1 MAAVVAGVVV
11 AAVVTAIVVAAV
23 MVHGGGCVHVVV
35 VAAVVAAVVTA
46 IVVAAVVVHGG
57 GCVHVVVVAAVV
69 AAVVAGVV
77 VAAVV
82 ALIAS
87 KDGIVRVA
95 GEGVAARLVG
105 ECVGI
110 LAVALDDL
118 LVVRAV
124 ESPVPVHVGSVL
136 VRVPPVPVVP
146 DAVLVVVAVHEVHG
160 GGGVHV
166 VVVPIVAAVVT
177 AVVVAAVVTAVV
189 VAAVVTAVV
198 VAAVVVA
205 AEVPVAIVVALPLRV
220 PVGVRL
226 GLVRVPPSHV
236 VPLAADVV
244 VTGGVVIGRAVA
256 DGDVEEIAVGV
267 AAEPVG
273 LVDAR
278 GAIVGEHGRVDG
290 GGLRLRAVAAAD
302 GDVRGAA
309 HELEPHAP
317 AVAVEAVGVHALDG
331 DLATG
336 AGLGI
341 VRGRDGGLIDGGLR
355 RLCKQRRSPDP
366 IERLGGLEI
375 AVIERQSVGAVR
387 VELRNLATVPCAVG
401 PFPLAVHEVADLQR

>member
-1 MAAVVAGVVV
+1 M
-11 AAVVTAIVVAAV
+11 
-23 MVHGGGCVHVVV
+23 
-35 VAAVVAAVVTA
+35 
-46 IVVAAVVVHGG
+46 
-57 GCVHVVVVAAVV
+57 
-69 AAVVAGVV
+69 
-77 VAAVV
+77 
-82 ALIAS
+82 
-87 KDGIVRVA
+87 
-95 GEGVAARLVG
+95 
-105 ECVGI
+105 
-110 LAVALDDL
+110 
-118 LVVRAV
+118 
-124 ESPVPVHVGSVL
+124 
-136 VRVPPVPVVP
+136 
-146 DAVLVVVAVHEVHG
+146 
-160 GGGVHV
+160 
-166 VVVPIVAAVVT
+166 T

-198 VAAVVVA
+198 VTAVVTAVVVTAVVVA